1 MNKLPHK
8 VFFVTKRHWILDYLG
23 ISQVFG
29 RVKAA
34 DANKGQKIRS
44 RQENKNHDGKVFS
57 FVFQLRKTSLWNG
70 KISGNSPQ
78 NGAWSE
84 NVLLHRFIS
93 NYFCKKRKM
102 IVDSSAMGTMSSSSS
117 SSSFGFWVDLL
128 SKIRARVWSAQV
140 GRSLFFSTAKRR
152 PRPSFYVD
160 VKASVQEVMAS
171 CKPSYIVVHGSS
183 TQLWTKKEL

>member
-1 MNKLPHK
+1 MNKLPQL
-8 VFFVTKRHWILDYLG
+8 FFVTKRHWILDYLG

-34 DANKGQKIRS
+34 VSPTKAKKSVRDKKTKTTTR
-44 RQENKNHDGKVFS
+44 KFFS
-57 FVFQLRKTSLWNG
+57 FVFQLRKTSLWNR
-70 KISGNSPQ
+70 KISGNSSQ
-78 NGAWSE
+78 KNGTWSE
-84 NVLLHRFIS
+84 NEPLILVHRFIS

-140 GRSLFFSTAKRR
+140 GSSLFFSKPTPPRR
-152 PRPSFYVD
+152 WRGDQDHHF
-160 VKASVQEVMAS
+160 M
-171 CKPSYIVVHGSS
+171 
-183 TQLWTKKEL
+183 